1 MKKGLKIALI
11 TLVGLVGLMVAV
23 FVGLQLALNSK
34 LATDAV
40 DNLAKEYVD
49 GTLGYSRLRVRLLR
63 RFPRVS
69 ISIEGVSLTYPHT
82 RFTSFEGGAFPGEEF
97 SLPGRGESADTLLR
111 LDRLCIS
118 ASPLKFLRGEIVV
131 QELSLKGLSAYV
143 HNYDSLASNLSLIR
157 VPETPDSLKTE
168 GGPLNTPYI
177 DIGRISIEDVALV
190 YTDAPSA
197 LRARLALDALS
208 LNARLKFTGDS
219 LSLKDAGIGMDS
231 LRLYA
236 LGAADTLDL
245 KLGRLG
251 VRESGAARYELEL
264 QALAKLASAS
274 LGRLSL
280 PLDIGGGV
288 RFEKNTDNI
297 QLGASSLT
305 ATLADIPLGV
315 DGDAT
320 IYPDS
325 LIIKTSVSLGEC
337 SLQTLLREYVDAF
350 VPLAKSLD
358 TDARLTADFTA
369 EGVYS
374 RSSIPSVS
382 ACIRIPA
389 STSRYIPEALDIR
402 HTIDID
408 AELSPDRTLVAD
420 IHEFKLSVPGLDI
433 DFDGRGDD
441 LLGRDPIFTLSADAR
456 ANVEKL
462 LAILPVD
469 SLGIEHAEGD
479 FRLVLDGHA
488 RRSELQDFRFQEAKI
503 RGALTS
509 SHLHLKMPA
518 DTLEACLYNTALDL
532 HSGPL
537 GLAVSVGFDS
547 VYFYKGADLTARVRN
562 IRNEAS
568 ITKVAEAGEMLPRM
582 EVSTDSERAFLR
594 LGTSRLASSGMNIR
608 AAVQKK
614 TSGAEHRSRYVSRIK
629 DKAFEDADLDFSLDS
644 SFVRYLREWS
654 ASGHIKADSGFFA
667 SPSLPLR
674 TRLTALHADF
684 DDDKIQIDTIGI
696 SCGTSDVSLAGT
708 VSGVKNALIAKDLI
722 SANLDLRSRR
732 INANE
737 ILAAFLVGREK
748 SSDSAADIAPQDEI
762 DESFVTDTLTDAR
775 VDIHE
780 LPIFVLP
787 ANIDATIKLEA
798 ERVDY
803 SDPKIGPFYSGIRV
817 KDRTAQL
824 TGTYITTELGR
835 IYMDAFYSTKSRN
848 DISAGA
854 NLNLTQ
860 MAAKEI
866 IQLFPAVDSLMPV
879 LKAFEGKLSCEVSAT
894 TKIDTTRRVILPTFD
909 GLVRVT
915 GKGLK
920 VLNDG
925 QFGKVANLLLFKK
938 KEVLEV
944 DNLHIDA
951 LVHDSRIE
959 VFPFVLGAGKYRLA
973 LRGTQGFD
981 NSMFYHL
988 SVLKAPFPVLFG
1000 INVYGTEG
1008 VRHVQVGKVR
1018 YREGSVPSYTAQLDT
1033 VQYNLAYGIQ
1043 NIFNRGVDE
1052 VIRRNESAVGAL
1064 ESGSGALAAAPDSR
1078 EDLEESAY
1086 GQYAEMADNYIVE
1099 QEMRD
1104 QDEALEKEVNSALE
1118 SSSLDAARMMKEYE
1132 SSIGDSRFERWLSK
1146 VLGRRNN
1153 K

>member
-11 TLVGLVGLMVAV
+11 TFAGLVLAL
-23 FVGLQLALNSK
+23 FAGLQLALNSK
-34 LATDAV
+34 LVTDAV

-63 RFPRVS
+63 RFPKVS
-69 ISIEGVSLTYPHT
+69 ITLDDLSLTYPHD
-82 RFTSFEGGAFPGEEF
+82 RFASFGEGAFPGEEF

-111 LDRLCIS
+111 LDHLDIS
-118 ASPLKFLRGEIVV
+118 ASPLKFLRGEVV
-131 QELSLKGLSAYV
+131 VRELNLRGLRAYI
-143 HNYDSLASNLSLIR
+143 HNYDSLATNLSLISL
-157 VPETPDSLKTE
+157 PETPDSLKTE

-177 DIGRISIEDVALV
+177 DIGRLSIEDVALV

-219 LSLKDAGIGMDS
+219 LSLEDAGVGMDS

-245 KLGRLG
+245 KIGRLG
-251 VRESGAARYELEL
+251 VRESGAAQYEIEL

-288 RFEKNTDNI
+288 RFEKNADNI
-297 QLGASSLT
+297 RLGASSLK
-305 ATLADIPLGV
+305 ASLADIPLGV
-315 DGDAT
+315 DGEAT
-320 IYPDS
+320 VYPDS
-325 LIIKTSVSLGEC
+325 LLVKAAVSLGEC

-350 VPLAKSLD
+350 VPVARSVR

-382 ACIRIPA
+382 ACVRIPA
-389 STSRYIPEALDIR
+389 STSRYVPEALDIR

-420 IHEFKLSVPGLDI
+420 IHELRLSVPGLDV

-441 LLGRDPIFTLSADAR
+441 LLGKDPLFRLSADAR
-456 ANVEKL
+456 ADIGRL

-479 FRLVLDGHA
+479 LRLVLDGHA
-488 RRSELQDFRFQEAKI
+488 HMSELQDFRFREAKI

-509 SHLHLKMPA
+509 DHLHLKMPA
-518 DTLEACLYNTALDL
+518 DTLEACLYNTGLNL
-532 HSGPL
+532 HSGPD
-537 GLAVSVGFDS
+537 GLAVTVGMDS
-547 VYFYKGADLTARVRN
+547 VYFYKGTDLTARVRN

-582 EVSTDSERAFLR
+582 EVRTESDRTFLR
-594 LGTSRLASSGMNIR
+594 LGTSRLASSGTSIR
-608 AAVQKK
+608 AAVQRRP
-614 TSGAEHRSRYVSRIK
+614 SGAEHRSRYISRSR
-629 DKAFEDADLDFSLDS
+629 DKAFENADLDFSLDS
-644 SFVRYLREWS
+644 SFVRYLKEWS

-684 DDDKIQIDTIGI
+684 DDEKIEIDTIGI
-696 SCGTSDVSLAGT
+696 RCGTSDVSLAGT
-708 VSGVKNALIAKDLI
+708 LSGVKNALIAKDLI

-737 ILAAFLVGREK
+737 ILAAFLAGRSEA
-748 SSDSAADIAPQDEI
+748 SGPAADIAPQDEI
-762 DESFVTDTLTDAR
+762 DESFVTDTLADAR

-803 SDPKIGPFYSGIRV
+803 SDPKIGPLYSGIRV

-835 IYMDAFYSTKSRN
+835 IYLDAFYSTKSRD
-848 DISAGA
+848 DISVGA

-866 IQLFPAVDSLMPV
+866 IQLFPAVDSLMPA

-894 TKIDTTRRVILPTFD
+894 TKIDTCRRVILPTFD
-909 GLVRVT
+909 GLVRIT
-915 GKGLK
+915 GKGIK

-938 KEVLEV
+938 KELLEV

-951 LVHDSRIE
+951 LVHDSRVE
-959 VFPFVLGAGKYRLA
+959 VFPFVLGAGQYRLA

-1000 INVYGTEG
+1000 INVYGTDG
-1008 VRHVQVGKVR
+1008 VRHVQIGKVR
-1018 YREGSVPSYTAQLDT
+1018 YREGSVPSYAAQLDT

-1064 ESGSGALAAAPDSR
+1064 ESGSGALSAGPDSR
-1078 EDLEESAY
+1078 EELEEQVY

-1104 QDEALEKEVNSALE
+1104 QDEALRKEVDSALE

-1132 SSIGDSRFERWLSK
+1132 SSLGDSRFERWLNK
-1146 VLGRRNN
+1146 VLGRR
-1153 K
+1153 KDK